1 MPQWRWPL
9 VVLVLGIVLAL
20 VSLFADAIGVGG
32 EPGFGWKQT
41 LGLVVGVGL
50 VALGLWRR

>member
-1 MPQWRWPL
+1 LLQRRWPL

-50 VALGLWRR
+50 VALALWRR

>member
-1 MPQWRWPL
+1 LLQRRWPL

-50 VALGLWRR
+50 VALALWRL

>member
-1 MPQWRWPL
+1 M
-9 VVLVLGIVLAL
+9 LVLGIVLAL

>member
-1 MPQWRWPL
+1 MLQRRWPL

-50 VALGLWRR
+50 VALALWRL